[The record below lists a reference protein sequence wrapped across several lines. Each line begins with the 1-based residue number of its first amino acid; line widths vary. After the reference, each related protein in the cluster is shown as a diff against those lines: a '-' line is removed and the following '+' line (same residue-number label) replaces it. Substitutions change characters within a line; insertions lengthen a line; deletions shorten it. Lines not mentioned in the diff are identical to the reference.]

1 MSQTQ
6 TLSERVLARV
16 AQRPRFV
23 RAARTNDPLLPPPG
37 LSGVELR
44 RWRDVTAHYV
54 EQLGERFEQEH
65 VRVLA
70 GQLVSLTLLAE
81 RQQAAVARGEEVEPI
96 WVIQGTQTILRLLA
110 ELGFEHTA
118 QSTVAPRV
126 VVVDRAQAERTLR
139 ELGLTVPDFDS
150 IVDENTSPPPAQQP
164 AAPLP
169 APVVV
174 ELKAEKAQPAPPA
187 VEVEPPPPPPS
198 PRIPSHYERY
208 ARAAGFSPPG
218 AKS

>member
-23 RAARTNDPLLPPPG
+23 RAARTNDPLRPLPG

-54 EQLGERFEQEH
+54 ERLGDRFEQEH

-81 RQQAAVARGEEVEPI
+81 RQQAAVARGEQVEPQ

-110 ELGFEHTA
+110 ELGFEQTA
-118 QSTVAPRV
+118 QSTAGPRV
-126 VVVDRAQAERTLR
+126 VVVDRAQAERALR
-139 ELGLTVPDFDS
+139 ELGLSVPDFDS
-150 IVDENTSPPPAQQP
+150 IVDENASPTGREVAIA

-169 APVVV
+169 APAVV
-174 ELKAEKAQPAPPA
+174 ELKAEKAPPA
-187 VEVEPPPPPPS
+187 VEVVSSSPPS
-198 PRIPSHYERY
+198 RIPSHYERY
-208 ARAAGFSPPG
+208 ARAGAFSPPG
-218 AKS
+218 GKS